1 MTLIKSDVSR
11 RKCWVPDRFSARSA
25 MPAGTA
31 SELRQAMSKEIV
43 SRLLSGLERR
53 KLICR
58 RDPCR

>member
-1 MTLIKSDVSR
+1 MTIIIENVSR
-11 RKCWVPDRFSARSA
+11 RIPAKIGRFSARSA

-58 RDPCR
+58 RGPC

>member
-1 MTLIKSDVSR
+1 VTFIIPTVSR
-11 RKCWVPDRFSARSA
+11 KIPEGISRFSARSA

-43 SRLLSGLERR
+43 SRLLSGLKQR

>member
-1 MTLIKSDVSR
+1 MIITGTVSR
-11 RKCWVPDRFSARSA
+11 KIPAKIERFSARSA

-43 SRLLSGLERR
+43 SRLLSGLEQRN
-53 KLICR
+53 LICR

>member
-1 MTLIKSDVSR
+1 VTFIIGTVSR
-11 RKCWVPDRFSARSA
+11 PIPEKFGRFSARSA